1 MARTQHGR
9 RVKEERSAGGVVFRR
24 TEEGTR
30 LLLILDAYENWGLP
44 KGHIE
49 PSESPKQA
57 ALREV
62 REETGIVGIPLQDG
76 IFDVDVHAIPPSGDR
91 PAHTHF
97 DIRYLLEAT
106 NVDLVDSEEVLGV
119 RWVPLQQVSALVTDR
134 SVLRATGR
142 LLADR

>member
-1 MARTQHGR
+1 M
-9 RVKEERSAGGVVFRR
+9 SADFYTPGHITASAFVLDP
-24 TEEGTR
+24 THSN
-30 LLLILDAYENWGLP
+30 LLLIHHGKLLTWLQPG
-44 KGHIE
+44 GHIDPGE
-49 PSESPKQA
+49 EVLTA
-57 ALREV
+57 AVREV